1 MWSLVCFFVPRR
13 LRGRG
18 ITRQLIT
25 AAIAQARTRGARVV
39 EAYPVDRDS
48 PSYRFGGFVETFA
61 DAGFVEVGRVGS
73 RRHVM
78 RYDVPSA

>member
-1 MWSLVCFFVPRR
+1 M
-13 LRGRG
+13 
-18 ITRQLIT
+18 
-25 AAIAQARTRGARVV
+25 V

-61 DAGFVEVGRVGS
+61 DAGFVEVGRAGL